1 MLKIEEYIKDFKIKN
16 NINEFDLANVK
27 ANKDLLIECITSYF
41 DEYINE
47 TELEK
52 TKRLH
57 SEKVEKYRKQM
68 RKYDDEIID
77 WAVRIYDKTLKSID
91 RYIINI
97 VKNERLFLL
106 YSSEKEFEILS
117 IQIYTKLRKKLP
129 QIIIDK
135 NDIYRFLLNY
145 HKIKSKSIKS
155 INETSISTPI
165 DNWIEETF
173 NKHGV
178 NLIEFAEEWLIYYY
192 DHPNIWPHSHKIL
205 TDDKYVP
212 FKYDYKKEGIL
223 FNIDWIC
230 SEQKEK
236 EFLISNESLIEE
248 LFIYVWVHRIEGEEI
263 YWKEYY
269 KKKYN

>member
-16 NINEFDLANVK
+16 KINEFDLANVK
-27 ANKDLLIECITSYF
+27 ANKDLLIECITFYF

-52 TKRLH
+52 TKRIH

-68 RKYDDEIID
+68 KKYDKEIID
-77 WAVRIYDKTLKSID
+77 WAVQIYDKNQKSID
-91 RYIINI
+91 RYILSI
-97 VKNERLFLL
+97 VNNERLFLL
-106 YSSEKEFEILS
+106 FSTEKEFENLS
-117 IQIYTKLRKKLP
+117 IQVCRELTKKLP
-129 QIIIDK
+129 DISLDK
-135 NDIYRFLLNY
+135 TDIYKFLINY
-145 HKIKSKSIKS
+145 HKIKSEFYKS
-155 INETSISTPI
+155 INEISISAPV
-165 DNWIEETF
+165 DNWINETF
-173 NKHGV
+173 NNFNV
-178 NLIEFAEEWLIYYY
+178 NLVAFAEEWLSYYFN
-192 DHPNIWPHSHKIL
+192 HPNIWPHSHKIL
-205 TDDKYVP
+205 TDDKYFP
-212 FKYDYKKEGIL
+212 FQYDYKKEDIL

-230 SEQKEK
+230 SEQKGK